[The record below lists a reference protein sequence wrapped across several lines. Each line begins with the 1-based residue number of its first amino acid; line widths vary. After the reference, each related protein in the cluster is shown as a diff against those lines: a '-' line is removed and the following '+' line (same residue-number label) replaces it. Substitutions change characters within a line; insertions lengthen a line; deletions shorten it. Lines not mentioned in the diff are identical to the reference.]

1 MGRSHEMSLL
11 PIAGQPIF
19 DYAVVTPSSST
30 YLEGLTMVLD
40 DTDSWIT
47 YKGSGWTSKS
57 GMQFS
62 AGLPYNGTQ
71 RGSSNPGD
79 YLTVNFEGRSVAV
92 YGLLNQLPGKL
103 LTTYRVDD
111 MGPAKFVAYD
121 GSQTSEPDKWAL
133 HQSFFKTD
141 LSAGKHTLTI
151 TVNEVTE
158 SQVFWIDYITFE
170 ATSATT
176 LTQPGGFEDPD
187 SSPLGSKIVGAIVGV
202 VVIIFVVIYLISR
215 CCWRRDPWEILFE
228 RMPGILAKHNAPR
241 GPVEVPTRPHML
253 RQPPHLASLAPDD
266 MTLFELQSAANALR
280 EENQNLYNASS
291 TSYHSPPYHPRG
303 TASYPSHNYLQTGY
317 DPPPASSSDI
327 HIPLLAVT
335 SSHGSAAE
343 VAALRNEIERLRRE
357 NYQMQV
363 TRNPR
368 RSGAIDAGPADA
380 PPAYNPANYIP

>member
-11 PIAGQPIF
+11 PIAGQPVF

-30 YLEGLTMVLD
+30 SLGGLTMVLD

-57 GMQFS
+57 GMQSS

-79 YLTVNFEGRSVAV
+79 SLTVNFEGRSVAV

-103 LTTYRVDD
+103 LTTYHIDD
-111 MGPAKFVAYD
+111 TGPTKFAAYD

-141 LSAGKHTLTI
+141 LSAGKHTLII
-151 TVNEVTE
+151 TVKEVTE

-176 LTQPGGFEDPD
+176 LIQSGGFKDPKN
-187 SSPLGSKIVGAIVGV
+187 SPLV
-202 VVIIFVVIYLISR
+202 
-215 CCWRRDPWEILFE
+215 E
-228 RMPGILAKHNAPR
+228 RMSGILAKLNALR
-241 GPVEVPTRPHML
+241 GPVEVPTRPHMP
-253 RQPPHLASLAPDD
+253 RQPPHLTDPETDD
-266 MTLFELQSAANALR
+266 MTLFELQSTAKTLR

-291 TSYHSPPYHPRG
+291 TPSTSYHSPPYPSRAAASHPSRD
-303 TASYPSHNYLQTGY
+303 YLQTGY
-317 DPPPASSSDI
+317 DPTPASSSDI
-327 HIPLLAVT
+327 IPLLAVT
-335 SSHGSAAE
+335 SSQGSVAE
-343 VAALRNEIERLRRE
+343 VAALRSEIERLRRE
-357 NYQMQV
+357 NHQMQV

-368 RSGAIDAGPADA
+368 HSDAIDAGPADA